1 MPNVPRLP
9 AVPALGAGPRRRWCL
24 GWHHRGRAARPRRKQ
39 NMTTNQPNA
48 VQTTDAGIPVQSD
61 KYSLTV
67 GAGGPILLQDSYLI
81 EQMANF
87 NRERIK
93 ERQPHAKGSGA
104 FGRFEVTGD
113 VSAYTRAAFLQPGTA
128 TRMMARFSTV
138 AGERGSPDMWRD
150 LRGFAL
156 KFYTTEGNYDMV
168 GNDTPVFF
176 VKDPIH

>member
-1 MPNVPRLP
+1 
-9 AVPALGAGPRRRWCL
+9 
-24 GWHHRGRAARPRRKQ
+24 
-39 NMTTNQPNA
+39 MTSTQPNPI
-48 VQTTDAGIPVQSD
+48 QTTDTGAPVQSD

-113 VSAYTRAAFLQPGTA
+113 VSAYTKAALFQPNTT
-128 TRMMARFSTV
+128 TRMAARCPDV
-138 AGERGSPDMWRD
+138 AGGGGQPHLGRD

-156 KFYTTEGNYDMV
+156 KFYTTEGN
-168 GNDTPVFF
+168 
-176 VKDPIH
+176 

>member
-1 MPNVPRLP
+1 
-9 AVPALGAGPRRRWCL
+9 
-24 GWHHRGRAARPRRKQ
+24 
-39 NMTTNQPNA
+39 MTGTQPNP
-48 VQTTDAGIPVQSD
+48 VQTTDAGIPVESD
-61 KYSLTV
+61 QYSLTV

-93 ERQPHAKGSGA
+93 EQQPHAKGSGA
-104 FGRFEVTGD
+104 FGRSRSPAT
-113 VSAYTRAAFLQPGTA
+113 SAPTPGPRSSSRDTE
-128 TRMMARFSTV
+128 TRMVARFSTV

-156 KFYTTEGNYDMV
+156 KFYTSEGNYDMV

-176 VKDPIH
+176 MRDPIHFQNFIRSQKPLAKVNLRSNDMQWDFGRCCRRRRTR

>member
-1 MPNVPRLP
+1 
-9 AVPALGAGPRRRWCL
+9 
-24 GWHHRGRAARPRRKQ
+24 
-39 NMTTNQPNA
+39 MTTNQPNP

-113 VSAYTRAAFLQPGTA
+113 VSAYTSRAPRPGWWP
-128 TRMMARFSTV
+128 
-138 AGERGSPDMWRD
+138 GSPPWPGSAAHPTCGGTCAASR
-150 LRGFAL
+150 
-156 KFYTTEGNYDMV
+156 
-168 GNDTPVFF
+168 
-176 VKDPIH
+176 